1 MCLSCLNKMGRRVV
15 SFLKTLNL
23 IYKNQNS
30 LLLHIY
36 FTFNLLF
43 LVTVFF
49 LFFSWQYIF
58 LFFNEQALN
67 AFVKNRCSCISK
79 RYKYDWRFGWGHRR
93 IAIEGRLFLVKLQA
107 YSLLL
112 HWQMRSIWGVFKDF
126 IWILGAFFF
135 YFFFPEQLVSS
146 CHHCFFLFYC
156 FFVVFFTIMLL
167 KL

>member
-112 HWQMRSIWGVFKDF
+112 HWQMRSIWGVFSRTAREQLPPLF
-126 IWILGAFFF
+126 FSVLLFFCCFF
-135 YFFFPEQLVSS
+135 Y
-146 CHHCFFLFYC
+146 HY
-156 FFVVFFTIMLL
+156 VVKIV
-167 KL
+167 KLYV